1 MLGSFYFEIQTKI
14 QSHRMS
20 RGCWN
25 CGQNGHSSQ
34 TCPNSDFKLSGI
46 RVGLFR
52 RSLSTGHLRR
62 SLRLSPEK
70 SDYGDGY
77 LSEDLECGRLAADRE
92 KNSNTGEEDAES
104 SSGSTTGTEYYS
116 CIAELDNNN
125 NGVNEAHQRTNDYYK
140 RVTLKWIFVISN
152 FVCEIL
158 TALFE
163 QLSSPHQSHY
173 ALIGMTMSLAA
184 TIICVIEIV
193 YKCRQQKVTWRIRGK
208 IYWFYHPPPSHKC
221 FGTFKDILGFAC
233 ATLQSISGVISYTFY
248 LKHGNSP
255 IKISLCS
262 VVFALGLLCSKFC
275 DEQEKV
281 DID

>member
-1 MLGSFYFEIQTKI
+1 MGRRPREGDRRAILKKFPLSRNMPIELAGYGRGSYFTRETRKEKRSNLFDIVEDEDTFDATA
-14 QSHRMS
+14 MS
-20 RGCWN
+20 LLPP
-25 CGQNGHSSQ
+25 
-34 TCPNSDFKLSGI
+34 T
-46 RVGLFR
+46 
-52 RSLSTGHLRR
+52 
-62 SLRLSPEK
+62 
-70 SDYGDGY
+70 
-77 LSEDLECGRLAADRE
+77 ECNHIKDDTNQ

-104 SSGSTTGTEYYS
+104 SIGSTTGTEYYS

-125 NGVNEAHQRTNDYYK
+125 NGFNEAYQRTNDYYR

-221 FGTFKDILGFAC
+221 FGTFKDIFGFAC
-233 ATLQSISGVISYTFY
+233 AALQSISGVISYTFY

-255 IKISLCS
+255 VKISLCS